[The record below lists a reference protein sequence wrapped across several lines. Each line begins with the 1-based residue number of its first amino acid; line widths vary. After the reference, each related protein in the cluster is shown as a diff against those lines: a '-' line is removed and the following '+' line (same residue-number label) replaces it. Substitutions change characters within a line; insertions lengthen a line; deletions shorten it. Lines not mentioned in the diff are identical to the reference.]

1 MEHFGLVCK
10 KLSRLHFLT
19 GENSSTLLSKLG
31 QKLIN
36 ANLTKSQFLSDVS
49 HQFLSIN
56 FDKVNK
62 ICSGWKKEC
71 ACSFVSV
78 NKIWWVTTPPKSVYC
93 AAEKWQKKICS
104 GDAKAKAAS
113 IISSPQNLFQPPGL
127 IHRGQNSSV
136 LCLKFRRR
144 KEKSMRRSIMR
155 NKFC

>member
-62 ICSGWKKEC
+62 ICSGWKKRYRRVC
-71 ACSFVSV
+71 LFFRFCV
-78 NKIWWVTTPPKSVYC
+78 NKI
-93 AAEKWQKKICS
+93 
-104 GDAKAKAAS
+104 
-113 IISSPQNLFQPPGL
+113 
-127 IHRGQNSSV
+127 
-136 LCLKFRRR
+136 
-144 KEKSMRRSIMR
+144 
-155 NKFC
+155 

>member
-1 MEHFGLVCK
+1 MLRLGK
-10 KLSRLHFLT
+10 KGILE
-19 GENSSTLLSKLG
+19 G
-31 QKLIN
+31 
-36 ANLTKSQFLSDVS
+36 
-49 HQFLSIN
+49 
-56 FDKVNK
+56 
-62 ICSGWKKEC
+62 C

-78 NKIWWVTTPPKSVYC
+78 STKFDELLPLQKVFTS
-93 AAEKWQKKICS
+93 EKWQKKICS

-155 NKFC
+155 NKFCSASSKSLLSQKWLSFSDKTFFRVSSSYYSTCIVISWIIFQFFSLFLGNFFLARYWTF